1 MDNKNKYEMY
11 TASKLT
17 EFRKSISQMGTTV
30 ANGNVFLDPTK
41 GRREPKLD
49 IETIIKT
56 PHNDKNSWRIYSR
69 IFYGDSL
76 YRRMLKYLSTML
88 YNHYM
93 ITPLTADKKP
103 NKKKLLND
111 YNAVLRTLDEDMNV
125 ESFTSRVLLDLL
137 IEGEAFYYLEEYKK
151 GASVYFKPIKLPAD
165 YCRIIGTAGT
175 PAINIYAVDLTFI
188 DTMMADLLAK
198 NILTREE
205 ILKQYPKDLR
215 NAYLQFKKKT
225 GNQWYIVPVVNGMAF
240 TTEDGKP
247 PFGYLVKTLARIDKF
262 EELRDDYIA
271 TNLTKLLVQIIDI
284 DKEGNPE
291 IDLELAAEFHKNL
304 RSIAEKK
311 NNVDALTTL
320 AKEVN
325 VLTLGETGDASKN
338 YDFLQTYYDQ
348 FFDDAG
354 ISAELFNSTTA
365 GTLEYAEIKDE
376 AFMADLRKQIENWFN
391 YFLNTICNKK
401 VSKNTK
407 FVFSFL
413 ETSYKNR
420 EKMIDSYLKGAQYG
434 FSKLAPQIAMGVR
447 QRFIES
453 LVYFENDVLDLDTK
467 LVPLQSSHTM
477 SGKAEAAVK
486 GVSPTNKDSDVGTK
500 AEGRQ
505 PVAQDEKKDSTIAKD
520 ASK

>member
-1 MDNKNKYEMY
+1 MDDKNKYEMY

-17 EFRKSISQMGTTV
+17 EFRKSIAQMGTTV

-93 ITPLTADKKP
+93 ITPLVNDKKP

-125 ESFTSRVLLDLL
+125 ETFTSRVLLDLL

-225 GNQWYIVPVVNGMAF
+225 GNQWYIVPVTNGMAF

-247 PFGYLVKTLARIDKF
+247 PFAYLVKTLARIDKF

-376 AFMADLRKQIENWFN
+376 AFMADLRKQIENWFG

-407 FVFSFL
+407 FVFSYL

>member
-1 MDNKNKYEMY
+1 MDDKNKYEMY

-17 EFRKSISQMGTTV
+17 EFRKSIAQMGTTV

-93 ITPLTADKKP
+93 ITPLVNDKKP

-125 ESFTSRVLLDLL
+125 ETFTSRVLLDLL

-225 GNQWYIVPVVNGMAF
+225 GNQWYIVPVTNGMAF

-247 PFGYLVKTLARIDKF
+247 PFAYLVKTLARIDKF

-376 AFMADLRKQIENWFN
+376 AFMADLRKQIENWFG

-407 FVFSFL
+407 FVFSYL

-477 SGKAEAAVK
+477 SGKADATVK